1 MLICNFK
8 RHSSLYSVWLTVKGE
23 KLGRMKQ
30 YRTDEIRN
38 IAIIAHS
45 GAGKTS
51 LVEAMLYNGGAIE
64 RMGAVD
70 SGNSVADYA
79 ADEIERRTTLNCS
92 VCIAEWEGHKLN
104 LIDTPG
110 AEDFYGDLHS
120 VLRVVDAVIVV
131 VDATTGVEGGTE
143 KVWEVADKYEL
154 PRLIF
159 INKMDKES
167 ADFENALASVE
178 EILET
183 RAVPIQLPI
192 GQEDQFAGVVDVIQ
206 MAAYLEPDG
215 NKRAAKAEIPAELEA
230 EAEETREALVEVAA
244 ESDDALIEK
253 FFEGELT
260 DEEIQNGVQIGILQN
275 QFTPVLCGA
284 ALNNVGVQQL
294 MDTLVTGCP
303 SPVDVGPVASVE
315 DEEET
320 RQPSSEAPMAAVVF
334 KSIADPFAGQLS
346 FFRVYS
352 GILKGDTQVSNS
364 TRGEVERLGKT
375 VFMNGKDPIST
386 PQVEAGDIGAITKLS
401 ATQTGDTLCDRD
413 AQIQL
418 AGIEFPN
425 SVISYAIRPTREGD
439 DEKLM
444 TSLTRMSE
452 EDPAFRI
459 ERNDVTKQ
467 LLVSGLG
474 DLHLTINRERMKD
487 KFGVETEV
495 APPKVPYRETIRRNV
510 QSINGRHKRQSGGR
524 GQFGDVWINIGPLQR
539 GEGFEFVNN
548 IVGGSIPRNYI
559 PAVEKGIRER
569 MDRGLLAGYPVVDI
583 QIDLYDGKYHP
594 VDSSDMAFQI
604 AGSMAFAAA
613 AEQANPGL
621 LEPVM
626 NVAITVPEQFM
637 GSIIGDLNGRRG
649 QVMGVEQIGRKQVIQ
664 ANVPLSEMLRYS
676 IDLKSMTSAR
686 GNFTMEFSHY
696 EVAPD
701 DVAQKVIAETKQ
713 EEEE

>member
-1 MLICNFK
+1 
-8 RHSSLYSVWLTVKGE
+8 
-23 KLGRMKQ
+23 MKQ

-167 ADFENALASVE
+167 ANFEDALASVE
-178 EILET
+178 DVLET

-260 DEEIQNGVQIGILQN
+260 DEEIQNGVQLGILQN

-418 AGIEFPN
+418 AGVEFPN

-474 DLHLTINRERMKD
+474 DLHLTINRERMKN

>member
-1 MLICNFK
+1 
-8 RHSSLYSVWLTVKGE
+8 
-23 KLGRMKQ
+23 MKQ

-70 SGNSVADYA
+70 SGTSVADYA

-154 PRLIF
+154 PRLLF
-159 INKMDKES
+159 INKMDKEN
-167 ADFENALASVE
+167 ANFENALASVE
-178 EILET
+178 EVLET

-206 MAAYLEPDG
+206 MAAYLEPEG

-230 EAEETREALVEVAA
+230 QAEETREALVEVAA
-244 ESDDALIEK
+244 ESDDELIEK

-260 DEEIQNGVQIGILQN
+260 DEEIQNGLQLGILQN

-284 ALNNVGVQQL
+284 GLNNVGVQQL

-303 SPVDVGPVASVE
+303 SPVDVGPVATLE
-315 DEEET
+315 DAGET
-320 RQPSSEAPMAAVVF
+320 REPSSEAPMAAVVF

-352 GILKGDTQVSNS
+352 GVLKGDTQVSNA
-364 TRGEVERLGKT
+364 TRGQVERLGKT
-375 VFMNGKDPIST
+375 VFMNGKAPIST

-418 AGIEFPN
+418 AGVEFPN

-474 DLHLTINRERMKD
+474 DLHLTVNRERMKD

-524 GQFGDVWINIGPLQR
+524 GQFGDVWINIAPLQR

-701 DVAQKVIAETKQ
+701 DVAQKVIAESKAEA
-713 EEEE
+713 EE

>member
-1 MLICNFK
+1 
-8 RHSSLYSVWLTVKGE
+8 
-23 KLGRMKQ
+23 MKQ
-30 YRTDEIRN
+30 YRTDQIRN

-92 VCIAEWEGHKLN
+92 VCIAEWEEHKLN

-120 VLRVVDAVIVV
+120 VLRIVDAVIVV

-159 INKMDKES
+159 INKMDKENAS
-167 ADFENALASVE
+167 FENALASVE

-192 GQEDQFAGVVDVIQ
+192 GKEDQFAGVVDAIQ
-206 MAAYLEPDG
+206 MAAYLGPDG
-215 NKRAAKAEIPAELEA
+215 NKRAAKAEIPAELEMQ
-230 EAEETREALVEVAA
+230 AEETREALVEVAA
-244 ESDDALIEK
+244 ESDDELIEK
-253 FFEGELT
+253 FFEGELS
-260 DEEIQNGVQIGILQN
+260 DEEIQNGVQLGILQN
-275 QFTPVLCGA
+275 QFTPILCGA

-294 MDTLVTGCP
+294 MDMLVTGCP
-303 SPVDVGPVASVE
+303 SPIDTGLVKDVE
-315 DEEET
+315 NEEET
-320 RQPSSEAPMAAVVF
+320 REPSTEAPMSAVVF

-352 GILKGDTQVSNS
+352 GILQGDTQVRNS
-364 TRGEVERLGKT
+364 TRGEIERLGKT
-375 VFMNGKDPIST
+375 VFMNGKDAMST
-386 PQVEAGDIGAITKLS
+386 PQVEAGDIGAITKLA

-418 AGIEFPN
+418 PGIEFPN

-452 EDPAFRI
+452 EDPVFRI

-474 DLHLTINRERMKD
+474 DLHININRERMAD
-487 KFGVETEV
+487 KFGVETEIS
-495 APPKVPYRETIRRNV
+495 PPKVPYRETIRRNV
-510 QSINGRHKRQSGGR
+510 QSVNGRHKRQSGGR

-539 GEGFEFVNN
+539 GEGFEFINN
-548 IVGGSIPRNYI
+548 VVGGSIPRNYI

-569 MDRGLLAGYPVVDI
+569 MDRGLLAGFPVVDI

-604 AGSMAFAAA
+604 AGSIAFAAA

-626 NVAITVPEQFM
+626 NVSITVPEQFM

-696 EVAPD
+696 DITPD
-701 DVAQKVIAETKQ
+701 DVAQKVIAEAKTEA
-713 EEEE
+713 EE

>member
-1 MLICNFK
+1 
-8 RHSSLYSVWLTVKGE
+8 
-23 KLGRMKQ
+23 MKQ

-159 INKMDKES
+159 INKMDKEN
-167 ADFENALASVE
+167 ANFENALASVE
-178 EILET
+178 DILET

-244 ESDDALIEK
+244 ESDDELIEK

-260 DEEIQNGVQIGILQN
+260 DEEIQNGVQLGILQN

-320 RQPSSEAPMAAVVF
+320 RQPSSEASMSAVVF

-352 GILKGDTQVSNS
+352 GILKGDTQVSNA
-364 TRGEVERLGKT
+364 TRGQVERLGKT

-487 KFGVETEV
+487 KFGVETAV

>member
-1 MLICNFK
+1 
-8 RHSSLYSVWLTVKGE
+8 
-23 KLGRMKQ
+23 MKQ
-30 YRTDEIRN
+30 YKTDQIRN

-92 VCIAEWEGHKLN
+92 VCIAEWEEHKLN

-131 VDATTGVEGGTE
+131 IDATTGVEGGTE
-143 KVWEVADKYEL
+143 KVWEVADTYEL
-154 PRLIF
+154 PRIVF
-159 INKMDKES
+159 INKMDKENAS
-167 ADFENALASVE
+167 FENALASVE

-192 GQEDQFAGVVDVIQ
+192 GEEDQFAGVIDVMQ
-206 MAAYLEPDG
+206 MAAYLQPDG
-215 NKRAAKAEIPAELEA
+215 SKRAAKAEIPAELETQ
-230 EAEETREALVEVAA
+230 AEETREALIEVAA
-244 ESDDALIEK
+244 ESDDELIEK

-260 DEEIQNGVQIGILQN
+260 DEEIQNGVQLGILQN
-275 QFTPVLCGA
+275 QFTLVLCGA
-284 ALNNVGVQQL
+284 ALNNIGVQQL
-294 MDTLVTGCP
+294 MDMIATGCP
-303 SPVDVGPVASVE
+303 SPIDVGPVTDIRNE
-315 DEEET
+315 DET
-320 RQPSSEAPMAAVVF
+320 RDPASDAPMSAVVF

-352 GILKGDTQVSNS
+352 GILQGDTQVSNS
-364 TRGEVERLGKT
+364 TRGEIERLGKT
-375 VFMNGKDPIST
+375 AFMNGKEAMST

-413 AQIQL
+413 SPIQFP
-418 AGIEFPN
+418 GIEFPN

-459 ERNDVTKQ
+459 ERNETTKQ

-474 DLHLTINRERMKD
+474 DLHINVNRERMAD

-510 QSINGRHKRQSGGR
+510 QSVNGRHKRQSGGR

-539 GEGFEFVNN
+539 GEGFEFINN

-569 MDRGLLAGYPVVDI
+569 MDRGLLAGFPVVDI

-604 AGSMAFAAA
+604 AGSIAFAAA

-626 NVAITVPEQFM
+626 NVSITVPEQFM

-649 QVMGVEQIGRKQVIQ
+649 QVMGVEQVGRKQVIQ
-664 ANVPLSEMLRYS
+664 ANVPLAEMLRYS

-696 EVAPD
+696 EIVPD
-701 DVAQKVIAETKQ
+701 DVAQKVIAESKTEA
-713 EEEE
+713 EE

>member
-1 MLICNFK
+1 M
-8 RHSSLYSVWLTVKGE
+8 
-23 KLGRMKQ
+23 
-30 YRTDEIRN
+30 
-38 IAIIAHS
+38 
-45 GAGKTS
+45 
-51 LVEAMLYNGGAIE
+51 
-64 RMGAVD
+64 
-70 SGNSVADYA
+70 
-79 ADEIERRTTLNCS
+79 
-92 VCIAEWEGHKLN
+92 
-104 LIDTPG
+104 
-110 AEDFYGDLHS
+110 
-120 VLRVVDAVIVV
+120 
-131 VDATTGVEGGTE
+131 
-143 KVWEVADKYEL
+143 WEVADKYEL

-159 INKMDKES
+159 INKMDKENAS
-167 ADFENALASVE
+167 FENALASVE

-192 GQEDQFAGVVDVIQ
+192 GKEDQFAGVVDAIQ
-206 MAAYLEPDG
+206 MAAYLGPDG
-215 NKRAAKAEIPAELEA
+215 NKRAAKAEIPAELEMQ
-230 EAEETREALVEVAA
+230 AEETREALVEVAA
-244 ESDDALIEK
+244 ESDDELIEK
-253 FFEGELT
+253 FFEGELS
-260 DEEIQNGVQIGILQN
+260 DEEIQNGVQLGILQN
-275 QFTPVLCGA
+275 QFTPILCGA

-294 MDTLVTGCP
+294 MDMLVTGCP
-303 SPVDVGPVASVE
+303 SPIDTGLVKDVE
-315 DEEET
+315 NEEET
-320 RQPSSEAPMAAVVF
+320 REPSTEAPMSAVVF

-352 GILKGDTQVSNS
+352 GILQGDTQVRNS
-364 TRGEVERLGKT
+364 TRGEIERLGKT
-375 VFMNGKDPIST
+375 VFMNGKDAMST
-386 PQVEAGDIGAITKLS
+386 PQVEAGDIGAITKLA

-418 AGIEFPN
+418 PGIEFPN

-452 EDPAFRI
+452 EDPVFRI

-474 DLHLTINRERMKD
+474 DLHININRERMAD

-495 APPKVPYRETIRRNV
+495 SPPKVPYRETIRRNV
-510 QSINGRHKRQSGGR
+510 QSVNGRHKRQSGGR

-539 GEGFEFVNN
+539 GEGFEFINN
-548 IVGGSIPRNYI
+548 IVGGSIPRNYV

-569 MDRGLLAGYPVVDI
+569 MDRGLLAGFPVVDI

-604 AGSMAFAAA
+604 AGSIAFAAA

-626 NVAITVPEQFM
+626 NVSITVPEQFM

-696 EVAPD
+696 DITPD
-701 DVAQKVIAETKQ
+701 DVAQKVIAEAKTEA
-713 EEEE
+713 EE

>member
-1 MLICNFK
+1 
-8 RHSSLYSVWLTVKGE
+8 
-23 KLGRMKQ
+23 MKQ

-70 SGNSVADYA
+70 SGTSAADYA
-79 ADEIERRTTLNCS
+79 ADEIARKTTLNCS

-110 AEDFYGDLHS
+110 AEDFYGDLYS
-120 VLRVVDAVIVV
+120 VLRIADAVIVV

-143 KVWEVADKYEL
+143 KVWEIADTYQL

-159 INKMDKES
+159 INKMDKENAS
-167 ADFENALASVE
+167 FENALASIE

-183 RAVPIQLPI
+183 RAIPIQLPI
-192 GQEDQFAGVVDVIQ
+192 GKEDNFAGVVDVIQ
-206 MAAYLEPDG
+206 MAAYLQPDG
-215 NKRAAKAEIPAELEA
+215 NKRTSKSEIPAELEA
-230 EAEETREALVEVAA
+230 QAEETSEALVEVAA
-244 ESDDALIEK
+244 ESDDELIEK

-260 DEEIQNGVQIGILQN
+260 EEEIQNGLRLGISEN

-294 MDTLVTGCP
+294 MDMLVSGCP
-303 SPVDVGPVASVE
+303 SPVDVGAVKNVE
-315 DEEET
+315 DEEDT
-320 RQPSSEAPMAAVVF
+320 REPSPDAPMSAVIF
-334 KSIADPFAGQLS
+334 KTIADPFAGQLS
-346 FFRVYS
+346 LFRVYS
-352 GILKGDTQVSNS
+352 GTLRADTQVSNS
-364 TRGEVERLGKT
+364 TRGETERLGKT
-375 VFMNGKDPIST
+375 TFMNGKNPIST
-386 PQVEAGDIGAITKLS
+386 PHVEAGDIGALTKLA
-401 ATQTGDTLCDRD
+401 ATHTGDTLCDRD
-413 AQIQL
+413 ASIKL
-418 AGIEFPN
+418 TGVDFPN
-425 SVISYAIRPTREGD
+425 SVLSYAIRPTREGD
-439 DEKLM
+439 DEKLI

-452 EDPAFRI
+452 EDPAFKI

-474 DLHLTINRERMKD
+474 DLHITVNRERMAD

-495 APPKVPYRETIRRNV
+495 SPPKIAYRETIRRNV
-510 QSINGRHKRQSGGR
+510 RSVQGRHKRQSGGR
-524 GQFGDVWINIGPLQR
+524 GQFGDVWINVSPLQR

-548 IVGGSIPRNYI
+548 IVGGAIPRNYI

-569 MDRGLLAGYPVVDI
+569 MDRGLIAGFPVVDV
-583 QIDLYDGKYHP
+583 QIDLYDGKHHP

-604 AGSMAFAAA
+604 AGSLAFSAAS
-613 AEQANPGL
+613 EQADPGL
-621 LEPVM
+621 LEPIM
-626 NVAITVPEQFM
+626 NVTITVPEQFM
-637 GSIIGDLNGRRG
+637 GNIIGDLNGRRG

-664 ANVPLSEMLRYS
+664 ANIPHSEMLRYS
-676 IDLKSMTSAR
+676 ADLKSMTSAR
-686 GNFTMEFSHY
+686 GTFIMEFSHY
-696 EVAPD
+696 EIAPD
-701 DVAQKVIAETKQ
+701 DVMQKVIAALKQ

>member
-1 MLICNFK
+1 
-8 RHSSLYSVWLTVKGE
+8 
-23 KLGRMKQ
+23 MKQ

-183 RAVPIQLPI
+183 RVVPIQLPI
-192 GQEDQFAGVVDVIQ
+192 GQEDQFVGVVDVIQ

>member
-1 MLICNFK
+1 
-8 RHSSLYSVWLTVKGE
+8 
-23 KLGRMKQ
+23 MKQ

-70 SGNSVADYA
+70 SGTSAADYA
-79 ADEIERRTTLNCS
+79 ADEITRKTTLNCS

-110 AEDFYGDLHS
+110 AEDFYGDLYS
-120 VLRVVDAVIVV
+120 VLRIADAVIVV

-143 KVWEVADKYEL
+143 KVWEIADIYQL
-154 PRLIF
+154 PRLIL
-159 INKMDKES
+159 INKMDKEN
-167 ADFENALASVE
+167 ANFENALTSIE

-192 GQEDQFAGVVDVIQ
+192 GKEDNFAGVVDVIQ
-206 MAAYLEPDG
+206 MAAYLQPDG
-215 NKRAAKAEIPAELEA
+215 NKRASKAEIPSELEA
-230 EAEETREALVEVAA
+230 QAEETREALVEVAA
-244 ESDDALIEK
+244 ESDDELIEK

-260 DEEIQNGVQIGILQN
+260 EEEIQNGLKLGISEN

-284 ALNNVGVQQL
+284 ALSNVGVQQL
-294 MDTLVTGCP
+294 MDMLVSGCP
-303 SPVDVGPVASVE
+303 SPVDVGAVKSVE

-320 RQPSSEAPMAAVVF
+320 REPSPDAPMSAVVF

-352 GILKGDTQVSNS
+352 GTLRADTQVSNS
-364 TRGEVERLGKT
+364 TRGQVERLGKT
-375 VFMNGKDPIST
+375 TFMNGKNPIST
-386 PQVEAGDIGAITKLS
+386 PHVEAGDIGALTKL
-401 ATQTGDTLCDRD
+401 AETHTGDTLCDRD
-413 AQIQL
+413 ASIKL
-418 AGIEFPN
+418 TGVDFPN

-452 EDPAFRI
+452 EDPAFKI

-474 DLHLTINRERMKD
+474 DLHITVNRERMAD

-495 APPKVPYRETIRRNV
+495 SPPKIAYRETIRRNV
-510 QSINGRHKRQSGGR
+510 QKIQGRHKRQSGGR
-524 GQFGDVWINIGPLQR
+524 GQFGDVWINVAPLQR

-548 IVGGSIPRNYI
+548 IVGGSIPRNYV

-569 MDRGLLAGYPVVDI
+569 MDRGLIAGFPVVDV
-583 QIDLYDGKYHP
+583 QIDLYDGKHHP

-604 AGSMAFAAA
+604 AGSLAFSAA
-613 AEQANPGL
+613 AEQADPGL
-621 LEPVM
+621 LEPIM
-626 NVAITVPEQFM
+626 NVTITVPEQFM
-637 GSIIGDLNGRRG
+637 GNIIGDLNGRRG
-649 QVMGVEQIGRKQVIQ
+649 QVMGVEQIGKKQVIQ
-664 ANVPLSEMLRYS
+664 ANIPHSEMLRYS
-676 IDLKSMTSAR
+676 ADLKSMTSAR
-686 GNFTMEFSHY
+686 GTFTMEFSHY
-696 EVAPD
+696 EIAPD
-701 DVAQKVIAETKQ
+701 DVMQKVVAAAKQ

>member
-1 MLICNFK
+1 
-8 RHSSLYSVWLTVKGE
+8 
-23 KLGRMKQ
+23 MKQ

-64 RMGAVD
+64 RMGTVD
-70 SGNSVADYA
+70 SGTSAADYA
-79 ADEIERRTTLNCS
+79 ADEIARKTTLNCS
-92 VCIAEWEGHKLN
+92 VCIAEWEGNKLN
-104 LIDTPG
+104 IIDTPG
-110 AEDFYGDLHS
+110 AEDFYGDLYS
-120 VLRVVDAVIVV
+120 VLRIVDAVVVV

-143 KVWEVADKYEL
+143 KVWEIADTYQL

-159 INKMDKES
+159 INKMDKENAS
-167 ADFENALASVE
+167 FENALASIE
-178 EILET
+178 DILET

-192 GQEDQFAGVVDVIQ
+192 GKEDNFAGVVDAIQ
-206 MAAYLEPDG
+206 MAAYLQPDG
-215 NKRAAKAEIPAELEA
+215 NKRAAKSEIPAELEA
-230 EAEETREALVEVAA
+230 QAEETREALVEVAA
-244 ESDDALIEK
+244 ESDDELIEK

-260 DEEIQNGVQIGILQN
+260 EEEIQDGLRLGISEN
-275 QFTPVLCGA
+275 QFAPVLCGA

-294 MDTLVTGCP
+294 MDTLVNGCP
-303 SPVDVGPVASVE
+303 SPVDIGTVQSVE
-315 DEEET
+315 NAEET
-320 RQPSSEAPMAAVVF
+320 REPSPDTSMSAVVF

-352 GILKGDTQVSNS
+352 GTLRADTQVSNA
-364 TRGEVERLGKT
+364 TRGQAERLGKT
-375 VFMNGKDPIST
+375 TFMNGKNAIST
-386 PQVEAGDIGAITKLS
+386 PHVEAGDIGALTKL
-401 ATQTGDTLCDRD
+401 AETHTGDTLCDRD
-413 AQIQL
+413 APIKL
-418 AGIEFPN
+418 AGVDFPN
-425 SVISYAIRPTREGD
+425 SVLSYAIRPTREGD

-459 ERNDVTKQ
+459 ERNDATKQ

-474 DLHLTINRERMKD
+474 DLHITVNRERMAD

-495 APPKVPYRETIRRNV
+495 SPPKIPYRETIRRNV
-510 QSINGRHKRQSGGR
+510 QSIQGRHKRQSGGR
-524 GQFGDVWINIGPLQR
+524 GQFGDVTINLGPLQR
-539 GEGFEFVNN
+539 GEGFEFINN
-548 IVGGSIPRNYI
+548 IVGGAIPRNYI

-569 MDRGLLAGYPVVDI
+569 MDRGLLAGFPVVDI

-604 AGSMAFAAA
+604 AGSIAFAAA
-613 AEQANPGL
+613 AEQADPCL

-626 NVAITVPEQFM
+626 NVTITVPEQFM
-637 GSIIGDLNGRRG
+637 GNIIGDLNGRRG
-649 QVMGVEQIGRKQVIQ
+649 QVMGVEQIGKKQVIQ
-664 ANVPLSEMLRYS
+664 ANIPLSEMLRYS

-686 GNFTMEFSHY
+686 GNFVMEFSHY
-696 EVAPD
+696 EIAPD
-701 DVAQKVIAETKQ
+701 DIAQKVIAATKQ